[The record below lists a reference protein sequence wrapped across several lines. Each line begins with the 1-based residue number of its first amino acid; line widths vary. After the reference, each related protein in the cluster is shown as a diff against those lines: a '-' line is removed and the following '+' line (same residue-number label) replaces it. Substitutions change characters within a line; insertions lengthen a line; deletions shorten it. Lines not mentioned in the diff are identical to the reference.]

1 MTSAHRPA
9 GLQKVRGI
17 GERLAARKRRRSPKR
32 EALVA
37 KTSCGGLEA
46 GGLEG
51 SLGSESGA
59 GHPEADKGSGGGR
72 MSESGCRGRC
82 WSQER
87 ERRWG
92 QFWESV
98 ADRSEDVGNVIG
110 RRRSSSLGVDVGA
123 GVGMSNLLWVKKD
136 LV

>member
-1 MTSAHRPA
+1 MTSANRPA

-59 GHPEADKGSGGGR
+59 GHPEANKGAGGA
-72 MSESGCRGRC
+72 GCR
-82 WSQER
+82 SQ
-87 ERRWG
+87 
-92 QFWESV
+92 V
-98 ADRSEDVGNVIG
+98 AEVGAGARKGKDVGVSFGKVLQTGLRMLEMIG
-110 RRRSSSLGVDVGA
+110 RGRGSSLGVDVGA